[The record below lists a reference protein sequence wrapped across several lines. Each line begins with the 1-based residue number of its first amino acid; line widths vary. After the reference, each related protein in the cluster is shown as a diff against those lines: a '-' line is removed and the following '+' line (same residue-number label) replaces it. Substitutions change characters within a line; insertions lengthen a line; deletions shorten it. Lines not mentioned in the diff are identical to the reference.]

1 MLNGRRIAAVEAP
14 RPCDGGQPLQ
24 GRGKARRASDTWND
38 HVATMKALSDER
50 KSTRFIE
57 ATMKEHGLAISQN
70 ARSRPTALGDFCEAA
85 LAGDRPRA
93 LRLRDSSLLQLP
105 LNPTKRAAEALER
118 QKWDAEEKAREEA
131 KQAAELEGARL
142 RRVEYLAKLWQRRE
156 TMLGFVAAVKEGM
169 KDAPNRVG

>member
-57 ATMKEHGLAISQN
+57 ATMKARAAISQN
-70 ARSRPTALGDFCEAA
+70 ARSRPTTGRLREAA
-85 LAGDRPRA
+85 LAATDA
-93 LRLRDSSLLQLP
+93 SHLRDSSLLQLP
-105 LNPTKRAAEALER
+105 ATKRAAEALER

-131 KQAAELEGARL
+131 QQAAELEGARL